1 LNIKKLNPPGVFKK
15 ERGKRNLGEKFD
27 SKFYPK
33 NYKKDVLYMNYED
46 LLDNLYMEKKGIDYE
61 LRSFKNYDL
70 VHKKDEN
77 KNNNY
82 NDIEENYSNY
92 KKDNNFANIL
102 NDNNLNNINFEN
114 DKKEEEQDEIAI
126 KKNNNN
132 EFTFNQNFQNNISMN
147 GNEINNNNILRGK
160 QKQLKANKE
169 ALNNKITQN
178 ENNINDYDEQ
188 NLLNRYDDNSSNIQ
202 EGELKINKN
211 ENNEKENNQ
220 GINDYQKESINN
232 ENDFN
237 NNLNESEDIR
247 LNFVMQKLGLES
259 LIHIFK
265 NYHMSFNDLLFLT
278 KDDLN
283 ELGLKIFQKNRL
295 LSFIE
300 EYSSKAKN
308 YSLEEIQAF
317 FEENNIFNISKI
329 QE

>member
-1 LNIKKLNPPGVFKK
+1 MNPPGIFKK

-77 KNNNY
+77 KNNIY

-92 KKDNNFANIL
+92 KKDNNFANNL
-102 NDNNLNNINFEN
+102 NDNNLKNINFEN
-114 DKKEEEQDEIAI
+114 DKKEEKQDEIAI

-132 EFTFNQNFQNNISMN
+132 EFTFNQNFQNNISMI
-147 GNEINNNNILRGK
+147 GNENNNSNILRGK
-160 QKQLKANKE
+160 QKQLKVNQE
-169 ALNNKITQN
+169 ALNNKIPQN

-265 NYHMSFNDLLFLT
+265 TYHMSFNDLLFLT

-317 FEENNIFNISKI
+317 FEENNIFNISNI